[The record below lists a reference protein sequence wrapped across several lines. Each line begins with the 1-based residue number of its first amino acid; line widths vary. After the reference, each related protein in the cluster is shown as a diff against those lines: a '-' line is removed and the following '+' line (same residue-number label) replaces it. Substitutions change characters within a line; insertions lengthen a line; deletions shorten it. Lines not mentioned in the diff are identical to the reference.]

1 MQNQVIEED
10 RLRCFVDSKYSPHR
24 TIRHLELKRTQK
36 HMLDPV
42 HGFGWLFNMQDID
55 IGKALLLLTL

>member
-10 RLRCFVDSKYSPHR
+10 RLRCFVDSKYSPQR

-36 HMLDPV
+36 HMLDPGV
-42 HGFGWLFNMQDID
+42 WIWLVV
-55 IGKALLLLTL
+55 